1 MELPEGVKMTM
12 APNTNENGINLRK
25 LNQHGVNGAYYA
37 GSWVDIEDC
46 ANTFHPSED
55 TPTSGE
61 QFKAQCQSC
70 PNYDTHQ
77 GGCRSK
83 SRLDSSKDQQGVMYD
98 VVIVGAGCIGSA
110 IAREL
115 SKYNLSVLLVEAA
128 DDVSQGATKGNSGIV
143 HGEFWL
149 GLLFYH
155 LLAMQF
161 IVSEIYLKWIV
172 QWNFK
177 SPPTIDSWLW
187 WQASHKSFQVLLERE
202 PDVP

>member
-1 MELPEGVKMTM
+1 M
-12 APNTNENGINLRK
+12 APNTNGINLPTPPPNRK

-55 TPTSGE
+55 KPTSGE
-61 QFKAQCQSC
+61 QFKAKCQSC
-70 PNYDTHQ
+70 PNYDKHQ

-83 SRLDSSKDQQGVMYD
+83 SRLDSSKDKEGVMYD

-143 HGEFWL
+143 HGEFGSL
-149 GLLFYH
+149 
-155 LLAMQF
+155 
-161 IVSEIYLKWIV
+161 VSL
-172 QWNFK
+172 
-177 SPPTIDSWLW
+177 T
-187 WQASHKSFQVLLERE
+187 
-202 PDVP
+202 